1 MKKLLFV
8 VLAAIGM
15 ASCMNTDEVV
25 EVNSDNAIAFADA
38 FIENSVRAII
48 ENGNDLNQFNQFK
61 VWGWMK
67 EGAVEAPVF
76 NGRDVENNGAGWTYS
91 PAQYWVPGFTYTF
104 QVLSS
109 NGGAGWIAAET
120 TEGNGHLGVVNFTNN
135 DGTEDLIYAT
145 ATVEAP
151 ALGATKTVELSFNHQ
166 LAKIGFAITTGQ
178 EFTTAGVTLAVH
190 DIEMVV
196 PASATIRYSDDF
208 PTWALGNGTTT
219 LKFGA
224 GDVELLTIPAED
236 YEYAIT
242 FKVDYIQNGQ
252 TLKTFDKTSSVTL
265 DVAMGNSYRF
275 TAELTPENMGM
286 STVEFD
292 TTVNPWN
299 PGGEPG
305 FAPDGGQGGGG
316 VGGNEC
322 VELNKLI
329 DAYDN
334 FVSIIVKMGEDGVST
349 ELDYNTW
356 ESVLTG
362 EGHCLSLEVF
372 SRNGKLNTGTYT
384 ASATGDT
391 INAGEFRIGYD
402 FLSLWGEMLEN
413 QGTCW
418 WTVANNVVSAEKVLD
433 GTVEVLVEGDN
444 LVIKLQSTTANTKF
458 TCPVADFPLPVVD
471 GEAPVPVINFTF
483 DESNITSQ
491 YAENIYQY
499 DGTPAHFISISDGV
513 STSID
518 FGMCDFEY
526 AQYTPEYSFPTNHFY
541 PVVNG
546 NGFGELPTSSGIMF
560 YSSFVINGE
569 EYVPI
574 NDSPTDENGLPYG
587 VELQTEMPAVDMNI
601 LTFYLLC
608 QNSSRDLV
616 ILSGTYSG
624 PLGYQ

>member
-38 FIENSVRAII
+38 FIENSVRGEMID
-48 ENGNDLNQFNQFK
+48 NGNLDQFK

-104 QVLSS
+104 KALSS
-109 NGGAGWIAAET
+109 NGGDGWNAAET

-135 DGTEDLIYAT
+135 DGTEDLIHAT
-145 ATVEAP
+145 ATVDAP

-178 EFTTAGVTLAVH
+178 EFTTAGVTLDIH

-196 PASATIRYSDDF
+196 PASATIRYSDEV

-236 YEYAIT
+236 YGYAIT

-292 TTVNPWN
+292 TTVTPWN

-305 FAPDGGQGGGG
+305 FAPDAPTATIRN
-316 VGGNEC
+316 NEIWYTNGSAT
-322 VELNKLI
+322 EPTTPNKTDVFGANIVSNLY
-329 DAYDN
+329 DANKECWVLKFDGEVTKIGYDA
-334 FVSIIVKMGEDGVST
+334 FRS
-349 ELDYNTW
+349 
-356 ESVLTG
+356 
-362 EGHCLSLEVF
+362 CLSLTSINIPNSVTSIGDAAFYCCESLTSIVIPEGVTSIGNAAF
-372 SRNGKLNTGTYT
+372 FGCSSLESVTIGNGVTSIGDAAFYCCESLTSIVIPEGVTSIGNHAFFGCRSLTSITIPDSVTSIGMSPFYSCFNLAEFKGKF
-384 ASATGDT
+384 ASSDGLCLIENGVLKSFA
-391 INAGEFRIGYD
+391 NAGLVVTEYTIPISVLSIEEYTFSGSNLTSITIPEGVTSIGRFAFSGSTHLAEVYCKPTTPPSLDYDAFEYNAEGRKIYVPAESVDAYKSAQYWSDYANDIVAYD
-402 FLSLWGEMLEN
+402 F
-413 QGTCW
+413 
-418 WTVANNVVSAEKVLD
+418 
-433 GTVEVLVEGDN
+433 
-444 LVIKLQSTTANTKF
+444 
-458 TCPVADFPLPVVD
+458 
-471 GEAPVPVINFTF
+471 
-483 DESNITSQ
+483 
-491 YAENIYQY
+491 
-499 DGTPAHFISISDGV
+499 
-513 STSID
+513 
-518 FGMCDFEY
+518 
-526 AQYTPEYSFPTNHFY
+526 
-541 PVVNG
+541 
-546 NGFGELPTSSGIMF
+546 
-560 YSSFVINGE
+560 
-569 EYVPI
+569 
-574 NDSPTDENGLPYG
+574 
-587 VELQTEMPAVDMNI
+587 
-601 LTFYLLC
+601 
-608 QNSSRDLV
+608 
-616 ILSGTYSG
+616 
-624 PLGYQ
+624 